1 MPEFVVSVSSRMQR
15 FAIGAVAIVAI
26 LALALVALPYL
37 VSGQQIR
44 GVASRAIQSATGIVP
59 RIDGPVRLVLLPR
72 PAIQIQEVSLNDG
85 SINGPAVGALQ
96 ASLQFWPLL
105 FGELKVATLTLERLR
120 LAIEFSSDGRL
131 LAGLPINPQIANDQD
146 VPELRVVKG
155 SVLIRIQGRD
165 RDEIIS
171 GVDASL
177 NWSGA
182 SLTATGSFMIG
193 QKLANGTLMIA
204 DTVAL
209 AKGQRSAL
217 RLRIEAE
224 PARLAY
230 EGGISLQEAV
240 LHGEGSLSADGRSLR
255 DALALFGT
263 SVPSPTGFGRFSVKS
278 KVSLTPI
285 AFTFTNL
292 SLELDGNRAD
302 GGLIWKRDA
311 SRPILQGTLASDVTD
326 LSIYQSPFRLMAASG
341 REWNPA
347 PIQISLLHNF
357 DLDLRLSSG
366 KLIAG
371 KIEIGKVAIALGAK
385 NRLFTAAIGE
395 AQFYGGTLRGN
406 ASWNASEEIP
416 SLRLDASFNNFDLE
430 RGLGGLSGFRR
441 LEGKGSLALAIT
453 ARGRSVKE
461 VAEAISGKAELAMKQ
476 GALAG
481 INAESVLRRLERR
494 PLSSTGG
501 LRGGRTP
508 FERLTGSLAIDKGMA
523 NLSVLEIESPILKIN
538 LHGETSIPRREFDL
552 RGTASLIRAPQAGS
566 QQIAF
571 DLPFLIHGNW
581 DDPYLLPDPD
591 ALIRHSGAAAP
602 LLDAV
607 RGRAAREAMRNVI
620 ETVTGLRSYGE
631 LPANPYIELPPNADP
646 EAISPVLT
654 PALQPTQSR

>member
-1 MPEFVVSVSSRMQR
+1 VSVSSRMQR
-15 FAIGAVAIVAI
+15 FAIGTVVVVAV
-26 LALALVALPYL
+26 LALALIALPYL

-44 GVASRAIQSATGIVP
+44 GVASRAIQSATGVVP
-59 RIDGPVRLVLLPR
+59 RIDGPVRLALLPR
-72 PAIQIQEVSLNDG
+72 PAIQVQEVSLNDG
-85 SINGPAVGALQ
+85 SKNGPAVGALQ

-120 LAIEFSSDGRL
+120 LAIELSSDGKL
-131 LAGLPINPQIANDQD
+131 LGGLPINPQIANDQE
-146 VPELRVVKG
+146 VPELRVVRG
-155 SVLIRIQGRD
+155 SLLIRVQGRD

-182 SLTATGSFMIG
+182 SLTATGSFTIG
-193 QKLANGTLMIA
+193 QKPANGTLVIA
-204 DTVAL
+204 DTAAL

-217 RLRIEAE
+217 RLRVEAD
-224 PARLAY
+224 PARIAY
-230 EGGISLQEAV
+230 EGGISLQDSV

-255 DALALFGT
+255 DALALFGA

-285 AFTFTNL
+285 AITFANL
-292 SLELDGNRAD
+292 SLELDGNRAE

-311 SRPILQGTLASDVTD
+311 NRPILQGTLASDVTD
-326 LSIYQSPFRLMAASG
+326 LSVYQSPLRLMAASG

-347 PIQISLLHNF
+347 PIQISFLHNF
-357 DLDLRLSSG
+357 DLDLRLSCG

-371 KIEIGKVAIALGAK
+371 KIEIAKVAIALGAK
-385 NRLFTAAIGE
+385 NRLFTTAIGE

-416 SLRLDASFNNFDLE
+416 SLRLDANFINFDLE

-441 LEGKGSLALAIT
+441 LEGKGSLTVAVA
-453 ARGRSVKE
+453 AQGRSVKE
-461 VAEAISGKAELAMKQ
+461 VADAISGKAELAMKQ

-494 PLSSTGG
+494 PLSGTGG
-501 LRGGRTP
+501 IRGGRTP
-508 FERLTGSLAIDKGMA
+508 FERLTGNLTIDKGVA
-523 NLSVLEIESPILKIN
+523 KLSVLEIESPILKVN

-571 DLPFLIHGNW
+571 DLPFLIYGNW

-607 RGRAAREAMRNVI
+607 RGRAAREAMRSVI

-631 LPANPYIELPPNADP
+631 LPPNPYIELPPNADP

-654 PALQPTQSR
+654 PTIQPAQSR